1 MREVV
6 ATRSRLALPTTTTSK
21 ASATVSR
28 SAGGS
33 GANADRSDQAVA
45 GGMAFVLGL
54 AAPEAVLVVRPGE
67 LDAGGLHRATG
78 THLLGR
84 RLAAFAGLRP
94 FGRRREEQMREAL
107 AGALSH
113 PVVIGLDAIDGNFDG
128 RHV

>member
-33 GANADRSDQAVA
+33 GADADRGDQAVA
-45 GGMAFVLGL
+45 GSMAFVFGL
-54 AAPEAVLVVRPGE
+54 AAPEAVLVVGAGE
-67 LDAGGLHRATG
+67 LDTGGLHRTTG

-84 RLAAFAGLRP
+84 CLTAFAGLGA
-94 FGRRREEQMREAL
+94 FGRRREEEMREAL
-107 AGALSH
+107 AGALAH

-128 RHV
+128 RH